1 MATFSKGP
9 ESIVSIVRKRW
20 NSVLWRSSTAEL
32 AGIPVREIGEKVG
45 SLKDQRHA
53 IIAARAS
60 DELRD
65 ILSLAIFHTSEK

>member
-9 ESIVSIVRKRW
+9 ESIVS
-20 NSVLWRSSTAEL
+20 
-32 AGIPVREIGEKVG
+32 IGEKVG